1 MFRLTKGFPTTFV
14 MHIQLALYCILV
26 TAVLAGAGYADGVI
40 TLALETPVL
49 QSASASSQTAES
61 RVTTSVTGRP
71 AQAQKVVR
79 VGVITA
85 DKSAIRS
92 QPNER
97 SRIYSTCLKGTPL
110 AVVGSSGPWL
120 GVLMIDGSVG
130 WIPADRVK
138 MLEHRATIG
147 PISRGSFSYRGGNER
162 VAEDNPIVQAAF
174 RYMGVPYVYGGNS
187 TASGID
193 CSAFV
198 RKVFQENGFNLPR
211 TAREQAKVGIPV
223 IDGDIKPGDR
233 LYFACKHSYVDHCGI
248 YIGGGYFIHASASR
262 GGVAVDTLDGLYSRT
277 LVAIMR

>member
-1 MFRLTKGFPTTFV
+1 MTKRVPIFV
-14 MHIQLALYCILV
+14 MYLVLYCVLV
-26 TAVLAGAGYADGVI
+26 TAILAGAVYADGVI

-49 QSASASSQTAES
+49 QSTSSSTQTAEV

-71 AQAQKVVR
+71 AQTQTQKVVR
-79 VGVITA
+79 VGVITS
-85 DKSAIRS
+85 DKSSIRS

-97 SRIYSTCLKGTPL
+97 SRVYSTCLKGTPL
-110 AVVGSSGPWL
+110 AVVASSGSWL

-147 PISRGSFSYRGGNER
+147 PISRGSFSYRGGSER
-162 VAEDNPIVQAAF
+162 VAEDNPIVQTAF
-174 RYMGVPYVYGGNS
+174 RYMGVPYVYGGTS

-223 IDGDIKPGDR
+223 VGGDIKPGDR

-262 GGVAVDTLDGLYSRT
+262 GGVAVDILDGLYART
-277 LVAIMR
+277 LVAVMR